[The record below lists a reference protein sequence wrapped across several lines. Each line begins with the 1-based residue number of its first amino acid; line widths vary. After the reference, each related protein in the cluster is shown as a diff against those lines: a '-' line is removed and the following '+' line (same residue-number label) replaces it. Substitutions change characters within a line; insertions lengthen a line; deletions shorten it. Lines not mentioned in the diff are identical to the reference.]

1 MLNCKTWVKQDG
13 GAFLE
18 LLPMTL
24 IFLFKVYFVT
34 FVFAL
39 LVCNMSAVTV
49 QQLISI
55 LDEKLALF
63 SVKMNEV
70 VRSIEFINTKYEE
83 METKLTS
90 YEAKQKDLCNENQA
104 LALQLKQTTK
114 ELNDLKDVCNDLE
127 QYSRRDC
134 VEIRGVPLKR
144 GLRSG
149 EENTDR
155 IVMKV
160 AATVG
165 VEIEEKDI
173 SISHRLKTSESYRGD
188 KLQPPPIIVKF
199 TRRVTK
205 ENFYKAQKKLYND
218 NVTAKV
224 LGYESDNKIFVV
236 ESLTGKNKDLFHK
249 SAWG

>member
-1 MLNCKTWVKQDG
+1 
-13 GAFLE
+13 
-18 LLPMTL
+18 
-24 IFLFKVYFVT
+24 
-34 FVFAL
+34 
-39 LVCNMSAVTV
+39 MSAVTV
-49 QQLISI
+49 QQFISI
-55 LDEKLALF
+55 LDEKLAPF
-63 SVKMNEV
+63 SVKMNEI

-83 METKLTS
+83 LETKLTS
-90 YEAKQKDLCNENQA
+90 YEAKQNDLCNENQA

-134 VEIRGVPLKR
+134 VEIRGVPLKP

-155 IVMKV
+155 IVKKV

-165 VEIEEKDI
+165 VEIVEKDI

-205 ENFYKAQKKLYND
+205 ETFYKARKKLYND

-249 SAWG
+249 AYGAKREKGYKFIWTSSGNIFIRKAETSPVVRIRSLKDLDRIK